1 MADFG
6 LAAQIGRGGGGG
18 GGMSQ
23 QQDPQNRMLQMM
35 QIQQL
40 QQNMMLAREQEGRAA
55 GLYGLQR
62 GTLEETL
69 NNLRETEKR
78 TAGTYVPELARKET
92 DLETAKLQQ
101 RMQLVQTNLTEGAFN
116 VKTRLLKLRSSM
128 EPDVMMSPGF
138 QKKLMSEDPELAI
151 EIDRLVTEGKKTR
164 SEQAKAGY
172 DETTAKMAQQKA
184 VVGSIANSLGGVVDQ
199 QTFTTVLNELA
210 KVDPLAVELIGSRF
224 NAESM
229 LKLERR
235 MRGLQNYEIK
245 ENAQGNFV
253 RINLDD
259 NTSTIV
265 GSRVLPDVTLNPEG
279 DAATYDAAL
288 KLGAAPPPG
297 AVPGTPYTPPTG
309 MSPRAAAKVEEL
321 RVAKIEALPKV
332 QSAYKATIDS
342 IDKQLRAIE
351 EIESRPIGT
360 YFATGPIAG
369 SSFNPARVLP
379 GDILGVQGA
388 QAQINNLKASG
399 TLTALTELRRNS
411 PTGSALGNSSDRDA
425 QILEQSDSA
434 LSQAQ
439 STDDFKR
446 AVQNKKRDLL
456 LAKRRLG
463 EAYASDYGAPP
474 KVEGGPLSKELVRS
488 SDTSVLLPNGKTLD
502 FPSKDAVDAY
512 MKKAGM

>member
-18 GGMSQ
+18 GMSP

-35 QIQQL
+35 QLQQL

-69 NNLRETEKR
+69 NNLRSAEDR
-78 TAGTYVPELARKET
+78 ARQGFVPELKEKEYKA
-92 DLETAKLQQ
+92 LTAGSQSTLAKVGADVAQ
-101 RMQLVQTNLTEGAFN
+101 EGYN

-128 EPDVMMSPGF
+128 APDVMMSQDF
-138 QKKLMSEDPELAI
+138 RNTLMRSDPELAI

-172 DETTAKMAQQKA
+172 DETTARMAQQKA
-184 VVGSIANSLGGVVDQ
+184 IVGSIANSLGGVVDQ

-210 KVDPLAVELIGSRF
+210 KVDPLAVELIGPRF
-224 NAESM
+224 DGGSM

-297 AVPGTPYTPPTG
+297 AVPGTPPIIGQRAPTPEEGLGPKAVAKGQDVTATKSAESTFDAETRKRNAREVLNVTSTPEIDKLISRSTSGGLQRGIAGAYEFVTG
-309 MSPRAAAKVEEL
+309 QSTKGQEAIGQLETVANKIAFDMAGGKLGAGFSNEDRAFLLKLLGDVGNPDIGANR
-321 RVAKIEALPKV
+321 RVAAFRQFREGLKAIESGKPLSVAPGSATPASIAPEV
-332 QSAYKATIDS
+332 QSILYKYPPQT
-342 IDKQLRAIE
+342 R
-351 EIESRPIGT
+351 
-360 YFATGPIAG
+360 AG
-369 SSFNPARVLP
+369 S
-379 GDILGVQGA
+379 
-388 QAQINNLKASG
+388 
-399 TLTALTELRRNS
+399 
-411 PTGSALGNSSDRDA
+411 
-425 QILEQSDSA
+425 
-434 LSQAQ
+434 
-439 STDDFKR
+439 
-446 AVQNKKRDLL
+446 
-456 LAKRRLG
+456 
-463 EAYASDYGAPP
+463 
-474 KVEGGPLSKELVRS
+474 
-488 SDTSVLLPNGKTLD
+488 
-502 FPSKDAVDAY
+502 
-512 MKKAGM
+512 